1 MSFAIPSGT
10 ARGFLNEAIEKVK
23 HFREGDTVPPRRR
36 GDDNFYISNL

>member
-10 ARGFLNEAIEKVK
+10 ARGFLNEAIEKV